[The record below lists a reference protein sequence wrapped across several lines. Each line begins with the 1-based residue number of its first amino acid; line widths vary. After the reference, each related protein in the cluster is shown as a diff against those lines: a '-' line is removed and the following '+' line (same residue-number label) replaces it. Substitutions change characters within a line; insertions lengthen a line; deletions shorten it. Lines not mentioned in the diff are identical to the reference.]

1 MGCPRRCS
9 MCASIA
15 ADDTNDSG
23 LSSNGG
29 QKEVAALLPVS
40 PEVKARISILVVDDE
55 HTLREGC
62 ASVLRKEGYGVTVS
76 GRGSEARELVQHRRF
91 DIVLVDLYLPQ
102 VDGMEILRAT
112 LASNRDAIVIVMTG
126 NPTVQSSLEA

>member
-1 MGCPRRCS
+1 MTYVVDLSEVRCAGALPRRSWPGPCHMACARRCS

-29 QKEVAALLPVS
+29 HKDVAALLPVS
-40 PEVKARISILVVDDE
+40 PDVKARISILIVDDE

-62 ASVLRKEGYGVTVS
+62 ASVLRKEGYDVTVS
-76 GRGSEARELVQHRRF
+76 GRGSEAREL
-91 DIVLVDLYLPQ
+91 
-102 VDGMEILRAT
+102 
-112 LASNRDAIVIVMTG
+112 
-126 NPTVQSSLEA
+126 